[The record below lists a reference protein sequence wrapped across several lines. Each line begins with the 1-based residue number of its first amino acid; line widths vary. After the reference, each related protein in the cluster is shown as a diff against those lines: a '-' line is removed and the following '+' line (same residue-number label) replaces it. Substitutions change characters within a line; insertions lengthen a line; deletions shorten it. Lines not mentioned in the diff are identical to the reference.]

1 MTCRIPL
8 TITASSGRLAACA
21 ALDLVLCLLALYSP
35 GMLVNV
41 ELSAGNINR
50 GARIFSISAH
60 VFALRYSPFV
70 HDEMRVK
77 QA

>member
-1 MTCRIPL
+1 
-8 TITASSGRLAACA
+8 
-21 ALDLVLCLLALYSP
+21 
-35 GMLVNV
+35 MLVNV